1 MEQAG
6 WAQKTSI
13 LVGHSL
19 VTLER
24 LAILT
29 PLHTIPMRDYCTC
42 YVLKTSSREGGIKC
56 GFGSS
61 RLTAALRKKT
71 ALLFVNQASALA
83 GKGHFS
89 TQPPKCY
96 AHR

>member
-42 YVLKTSSREGGIKC
+42 YVLKTWDRGPGGKDPC
-56 GFGSS
+56 DATDGTF
-61 RLTAALRKKT
+61 
-71 ALLFVNQASALA
+71 Q
-83 GKGHFS
+83 
-89 TQPPKCY
+89 Q
-96 AHR
+96 

>member
-29 PLHTIPMRDYCTC
+29 PLHTIPMRDYSTTVRAT
-42 YVLKTSSREGGIKC
+42 YLRHGTEAQEGRI
-56 GFGSS
+56 
-61 RLTAALRKKT
+61 
-71 ALLFVNQASALA
+71 LA
-83 GKGHFS
+83 TRQMGHFNS
-89 TQPPKCY
+89 DSADLDGNLLHSGLQ
-96 AHR
+96 REF